1 MRKDTISNLMRLTV
15 LFDFYGKLLK
25 PQYQKCV
32 EGYLDEDLSMPEIA
46 ENLGVSRQYIHTV
59 LNKAVA
65 ELEDFDQKLNLI
77 ETDRKNRETKT
88 SLKAAVQGLEGHL
101 DEDGRRQLK
110 RIDKILNRI
119 ESGGPY
125 GI

>member
-59 LNKAVA
+59 LKKAVA